1 MNSSMLMTLSLLRSM
16 AEKRPGGEE
25 EGKEERKG
33 KRRDGF
39 RIGVSNSSHLGHTTL
54 RTPHTPRSIQY
65 SYTSSLLF
73 LPWRSASSTA
83 PLPKPLLNHLYKQLN
98 SLTLE
103 KRPLHC
109 TLVAEHNLQRLHVHP
124 VGGRT
129 RLEFLVLVLQPR
141 HLFLREVR
149 RVCTRM
155 DMKRCYSDV

>member
-1 MNSSMLMTLSLLRSM
+1 
-16 AEKRPGGEE
+16 
-25 EGKEERKG
+25 
-33 KRRDGF
+33 
-39 RIGVSNSSHLGHTTL
+39 
-54 RTPHTPRSIQY
+54 
-65 SYTSSLLF
+65 
-73 LPWRSASSTA
+73 
-83 PLPKPLLNHLYKQLN
+83 
-98 SLTLE
+98 LE